1 MLIRQKV
8 AEALETKRD
17 AFRQGIARAEEA
29 QERYLAAL
37 DELALLTSDRVDDR
51 LGGIAWPGARASD
64 ELDRNG
70 VVLRFAERWPTAREA
85 RIWALERLK
94 GVPTL
99 AVDGSQI
106 APSKEFAVPTSL
118 VQVAWFEN
126 YHDAARPYVKDVRNV
141 VLAPNDPQLESGE
154 AAREV
159 EEYVFAESRLNQCRF
174 ALEMDVAVE
183 RLSHL
188 AAAPPPVVFIDG
200 TFVLSFTSRMI
211 PRARAV
217 YLQALFRL
225 LEASE
230 RYRVPVVGYVDTSMA
245 ADLAT
250 MLQQAFD
257 LPPVLVAD
265 AQLLRARLEPFDRTI
280 TFQCARG
287 DVLPMYADL
296 AERDWSKDLYFV
308 YLKTG
313 RDRAPARLDFPRWIL
328 EAGLLDHVV
337 DVVRAEA
344 VVGSGYPYALETAD
358 AAAVLTT
365 EDRLT
370 FYRLFHDFAHA
381 SGLEAALPGKSIS
394 KAHRR
399 S

>member
-1 MLIRQKV
+1 MLVRQKV
-8 AEALETKRD
+8 AEALESKRD
-17 AFRQGIARAEEA
+17 AFRQGIARAEAA

-37 DELALLTSDRVDDR
+37 DELALLTADRVDDR
-51 LGGIAWPGARASD
+51 LGGVAWPGARASP

-70 VVLRFAERWPTAREA
+70 VILPFAERWPTAREA

-106 APSKEFAVPTSL
+106 APSKEFAVPISL

-126 YHDAARPYVKDVRNV
+126 YHDASRPYVKDARNV
-141 VLAPNDPQLESGE
+141 VLAPDDPPN
-154 AAREV
+154 EV

-174 ALEMDVAVE
+174 SMEMDVAAG
-183 RLSHL
+183 RMAQLGSD
-188 AAAPPPVVFIDG
+188 PPPVVFVDG
-200 TFVLSFTSRMI
+200 TLVLSFVSRMI
-211 PRARAV
+211 PPARSV
-217 YLQALFRL
+217 YLDALFRL

-230 RYRVPVVGYVDTSMA
+230 RYHIPVVGYVDASMA
-245 ADLAT
+245 SDLAT
-250 MLQQAFD
+250 MLHHAFD
-257 LPPVLVAD
+257 LPPVSAGD
-265 AQLLRARLEPFDRTI
+265 GQLLRGRMEPFDRTI
-280 TFQCARG
+280 AFRCVRG
-287 DVLPMYADL
+287 DVLPMYAER
-296 AERDWSKDLYFV
+296 AERDWSQDLYFV

-313 RDRAPARLDFPRWIL
+313 RDRAPARLDFPHWIL
-328 EAGLLDHVV
+328 EEGLLDHVI

-365 EDRLT
+365 EDRLA
-370 FYRLFHDFAHA
+370 FYRLFHDFAKS
-381 SGLEAALPGKSIS
+381 SGLDAALPGKSIS

-399 S
+399 A